1 MPPLHLL
8 IKPSSGMCNLQCQYC
23 FYHDIVE
30 KRSQNSYGFMSEE
43 TLEQIVKKA
52 LDYAEG
58 SCTIAFQGGEPTLIG
73 LSFYQH
79 LIDLEKKYNK
89 KNLAVH
95 YAIQTNGYHLE
106 EKWAEF
112 FAKYHF
118 LVGISL
124 DGTIHTHDAFR
135 KTPSDKGTFQ
145 DIMQTI
151 AFFQKHQVDFNI
163 LTVVNKKTA
172 NAVSKLYKFYQ
183 KNGFSFL
190 QFIPCLD
197 PFDSVAGKQ
206 EYSLTPALYGKFLC
220 ELFDLWYEDYLHGK
234 SASIRQFENYIALLL
249 YHSAES
255 CDMNG
260 ICSIQNVIEA
270 DGEVYPCD
278 FFVLDEYK
286 LGNLN
291 TVGFEEINQK
301 RKDIQFIERSFQ
313 KDENCKKCQYYPICR
328 GGCARYRTM
337 SGGYA
342 DRNYF
347 CESYRLFFDHCL
359 ERLLKIAHF
368 ISSSPK

>member
-8 IKPSSGMCNLQCQYC
+8 IKPSSGMCNLQCHYC
-23 FYHDIVE
+23 FYHDITE
-30 KRSQNSYGFMSEE
+30 KRTQNFYGFMSEE
-43 TLEQIVKKA
+43 TLEQIVKKS
-52 LDYAEG
+52 LSYAEI
-58 SCTIAFQGGEPTLIG
+58 SCTFAFQGGEPTLIG
-73 LSFYQH
+73 LPFYYH
-79 LIDLEKKYNK
+79 LIDLVKKYNIN
-89 KNLAVH
+89 NLKIH

-106 EKWAEF
+106 EEWAEF

-124 DGTIHTHDAFR
+124 DGTIHTHDTFR
-135 KTPSDKGTFQ
+135 RTPSNKGTFSE
-145 DIMQTI
+145 IMQTI
-151 AFFQKHQVDFNI
+151 ALFQKHQVDFNI

-172 NAVSKLYKFYQ
+172 HAVSKLYKFYQ

-197 PFDSVAGKQ
+197 PLEVEAGKQ
-206 EYSLTPALYGKFLC
+206 EYSLTPNLYGKFLC

-234 SASIRQFENYIALLL
+234 NIFIRQFENYIALLL

-260 ICSIQNVIEA
+260 VCSIQNVIEA

-291 TVGFEEINQK
+291 TIDFAIINQK
-301 RKDIQFIERSFQ
+301 RKELQFIEHSFQ
-313 KDENCKKCQYYPICR
+313 KDEACKKCRYHSICR

-342 DRNYF
+342 ERNYF
-347 CESYRLFFDHCL
+347 CESYQMFFDHCL
-359 ERLLKIAHF
+359 DRLLKIAQF
-368 ISSSPK
+368 ISNAPK